1 MLQYVERV
9 QIIDSLIVD
18 ADSFFK
24 YFKMSP
30 ESGRIGTNETLDIDI
45 PENTIGYIP
54 QRGDNVFFG
63 YPLEGKGYELCTK
76 IN

>member
-1 MLQYVERV
+1 
-9 QIIDSLIVD
+9 
-18 ADSFFK
+18 
-24 YFKMSP
+24 MSP